1 MSLGLTT
8 NTLACMHAKLLQ
20 LYPALGDPKDSSPAG
35 FSVYR
40 ILQSRTLEWVAILL
54 QGIFPTQ
61 GLNPHLLSLLHVRQ
75 VLYHKHHLGSLQQI
89 LLVKLKF
96 FLSFSLLSFL
106 LLLAF
111 FLSFSKQLL
120 SAYMY
125 LFYRE
130 SGIER

>member
-1 MSLGLTT
+1 
-8 NTLACMHAKLLQ
+8 MHAKLLQ
-20 LYPALGDPKDSSPAG
+20 SYPALGDPKDSISPG

-54 QGIFPTQ
+54 QGILLTQ
-61 GLNPHLLSLLHVRQ
+61 GLNPHLLSFLHVWR

>member
-1 MSLGLTT
+1 
-8 NTLACMHAKLLQ
+8 MHAKLLQ
-20 LYPALGDPKDSSPAG
+20 SYPALGDPKDSSPPG

-61 GLNPHLLSLLHVRQ
+61 GLNPHLLSLLHVRR

-111 FLSFSKQLL
+111 FLSF
-120 SAYMY
+120 
-125 LFYRE
+125 
-130 SGIER
+130 